1 MEEKDTTAAIDR
13 EYIRKLYLQEY
24 KDMRQFAT
32 HVLGNANLAE
42 EAVQDAF
49 ITAMLKCEELKQSKN
64 PVGWLYITLRHKM
77 QHIERERLKVLKYCV
92 ELDAVSPKK
101 SIEKD
106 ETERIDLLLSIQK
119 IQDYDLVMEMYYE
132 QLPLKEIAERHNLTI
147 GACKMRIKRAKEKMR
162 KNIR

>member
-1 MEEKDTTAAIDR
+1 MLSA
-13 EYIRKLYLQEY
+13 QS
-24 KDMRQFAT
+24 
-32 HVLGNANLAE
+32 GS
-42 EAVQDAF
+42 VQ
-49 ITAMLKCEELKQSKN
+49 
-64 PVGWLYITLRHKM
+64 
-77 QHIERERLKVLKYCV
+77 
-92 ELDAVSPKK
+92 LDAVSPKK